1 MNTEEPIVTKP
12 ASDDFKAGAKA
23 MFDYFQMRMANHW
36 HARPAVQA
44 MMDKENELLG
54 EWILD
59 ALEEVSPET
68 HATWVSLDK
77 MYAMGFEAG
86 KKSVKKD

>member
-1 MNTEEPIVTKP
+1 MNEEPIVVKP

-23 MFDYFQMRMANHW
+23 IFDYFQMRMANHY

-44 MMDKENELLG
+44 IMDKENEVLS

-86 KKSVKKD
+86 NKSITKD